1 MMDIFD
7 KTAYDA
13 CKNITKSYS
22 TSFTLGIRTLD
33 RKFHNDIYGIYGM
46 VRYADEIVDTF
57 HEYDKSALLTQF
69 KKDTFAAIEQK
80 ISLNPVLHA
89 YQLTVNKYQIDLK
102 LTEAFFNSMEM
113 DLSQNIHDVDSYK
126 EYIYGSAE
134 VVGLMCLKI
143 FTENDVRLY
152 AELEQY
158 ARALGAAFQKVN
170 FLRDIQ
176 SDFAER
182 GRVYFPGI
190 DFKEFTPQLKALIE
204 EDIQKDFDIALFGIN
219 NLPTGAKKGVFLAY
233 KFYLKL
239 FEKIKKTEA
248 HKIQTVRIRVSDYQ
262 KASLMLNALMTI

>member
-1 MMDIFD
+1 MHIFNELAFS
-7 KTAYDA
+7 TS
-13 CKNITKSYS
+13 KNITKAYS

-33 RKFHNDIYGIYGM
+33 KKFHNAIYGIYGM

-57 HEYDKSALLTQF
+57 HDFDKKALLTKF
-69 KKDTFAAIEQK
+69 RKDTFEAIEQK

-89 YQLTVNKYQIDLK
+89 YQLVVNQYQIDHK

-113 DLSQNIHDVDSYK
+113 DLEKAVHDDSSYN

-143 FTENDVRLY
+143 FTENDTAQYQALEKY
-152 AELEQY
+152 AK
-158 ARALGAAFQKVN
+158 ALGAAFQKVN

-182 GRVYFPGI
+182 GRVYFPGVN
-190 DFKEFTPQLKALIE
+190 FTEFTTEVKHLIE
-204 EDIQKDFDIALFGIN
+204 ADIQKDFDLAYIGIEK
-219 NLPTGAKKGVFLAY
+219 LPSSAKQGVYLAY
-233 KFYLKL
+233 KFYIKL

-248 HKIQTVRIRVSDYQ
+248 AKIQTVRIRVSDYQ
-262 KASLMLNALMTI
+262 KASLMFNALLNK